1 VSLLM
6 ARPPKAAAATD
17 RPPAPDLVPLAAEVA
32 GLYAGAS
39 QFSRNFV
46 RGKLLTDPATP
57 AILRLATAAGGFGE
71 ITDLGCGRGQVGLAL
86 LMAGL
91 AERVQGLDLDPGK
104 VRDANG
110 AAAGLAASFAV
121 ADLGQAE
128 VPACDTALIFDVL
141 LQMPERAQRPLLARM
156 AAAAR
161 RRVVIRA
168 FDPDCGWRARLG
180 FAAEQ
185 VGRVLR
191 RDGTVLRPL
200 PLRDLAAPFEAAG
213 FEVSVTPCWGWT
225 PLPNVMLVAE
235 RSAR

>member
-1 VSLLM
+1 M
-6 ARPPKAAAATD
+6 TEAARD
-17 RPPAPDLVPLAAEVA
+17 RGLAPDLVALTAEVA
-32 GLYAGAS
+32 ALYGGAS
-39 QFSRNFV
+39 RFSRNFV

-57 AILRLATAAGGFGE
+57 AILRLATAAGGFGVVA
-71 ITDLGCGRGQVGLAL
+71 DLGCGRGQVGLAL
-86 LMAGL
+86 LTAGL
-91 AERVQGLDLDPGK
+91 GERVHGMDLDPGK
-104 VRDANG
+104 IRDAKE
-110 AAAGLAASFAV
+110 AAAGLPASFTV
-121 ADLGQAE
+121 VDLGEAE
-128 VPACDTALIFDVL
+128 VPPCDTALILDVL
-141 LQMPERAQRPLLARM
+141 LQMPEGAQRMLLARM

-191 RDGTVLRPL
+191 RDGSVLRPL
-200 PLRDLAAPFEAAG
+200 PLRDLAVPFEAKG

-235 RSAR
+235 HSGR